1 MKKVKDIAIF
11 GAGGFGREVA
21 CLLRKINAV
30 EPTWNF
36 VGFYDD
42 GLEKGSRVDYGEI
55 LGGIADLNVVDRPLS
70 VVVALGNPKTLQTV
84 TLRRV
89 PQLRCARNLQGLWRH
104 SHRRRCAH
112 HRRRLPFPRLGT
124 YSIPPSR
131 PRRLPRLQP
140 LIKPPNRC
148 RFGSKNSKILPVSY
162 THLRAHETGVEISY
176 AVFCL

>member
-55 LGGIADLNVVDRPLS
+55 LGGIADLNVVERPLS

-84 TLRRV
+84 VGKSPTIILISQISFR
-89 PQLRCARNLQGLWRH
+89 PMWRC
-104 SHRRRCAH
+104 
-112 HRRRLPFPRLGT
+112 
-124 YSIPPSR
+124 SIPTISEWEKAMWCRWAISSR
-131 PRRLPRLQP
+131 
-140 LIKPPNRC
+140 
-148 RFGSKNSKILPVSY
+148 
-162 THLRAHETGVEISY
+162 AM
-176 AVFCL
+176 

>member
-30 EPTWNF
+30 ESTWNF
-36 VGFYDD
+36 IGFYDD

-84 TLRRV
+84 VGKITTTILISQISFRRMW
-89 PQLRCARNLQGLWRH
+89 RC
-104 SHRRRCAH
+104 
-112 HRRRLPFPRLGT
+112 T
-124 YSIPPSR
+124 IPTISEWEKAMWCRWVISSR
-131 PRRLPRLQP
+131 
-140 LIKPPNRC
+140 
-148 RFGSKNSKILPVSY
+148 
-162 THLRAHETGVEISY
+162 AM
-176 AVFCL
+176 

>member
-36 VGFYDD
+36 IGFYDD

-70 VVVALGNPKTLQTV
+70 VVVA
-84 TLRRV
+84 
-89 PQLRCARNLQGLWRH
+89 
-104 SHRRRCAH
+104 
-112 HRRRLPFPRLGT
+112 
-124 YSIPPSR
+124 
-131 PRRLPRLQP
+131 
-140 LIKPPNRC
+140 
-148 RFGSKNSKILPVSY
+148 
-162 THLRAHETGVEISY
+162 
-176 AVFCL
+176 

>member
-36 VGFYDD
+36 IGFYDD

-70 VVVALGNPKTLQTV
+70 VVVALGNPKTLQIVVGKITNDNISQISF
-84 TLRRV
+84 R
-89 PQLRCARNLQGLWRH
+89 PMWRC
-104 SHRRRCAH
+104 
-112 HRRRLPFPRLGT
+112 
-124 YSIPPSR
+124 SIPTISEWEKVMWCRWAISSR
-131 PRRLPRLQP
+131 
-140 LIKPPNRC
+140 
-148 RFGSKNSKILPVSY
+148 
-162 THLRAHETGVEISY
+162 AM
-176 AVFCL
+176 

>member
-55 LGGIADLNVVDRPLS
+55 LGGIADLNVVDRPL
-70 VVVALGNPKTLQTV
+70 AWWWRWAIPKRAKLWWKKSPTIILISQISF
-84 TLRRV
+84 R
-89 PQLRCARNLQGLWRH
+89 PMWRC
-104 SHRRRCAH
+104 
-112 HRRRLPFPRLGT
+112 
-124 YSIPPSR
+124 SIPTISEWEKAMWCRWAISSR
-131 PRRLPRLQP
+131 
-140 LIKPPNRC
+140 
-148 RFGSKNSKILPVSY
+148 
-162 THLRAHETGVEISY
+162 AM
-176 AVFCL
+176 